1 MDVVAHFGLSQDP
14 FGTPEPGSLAGR
26 TLTQEAA
33 RAYLAGRIAG
43 AGGPDLFSRAALD
56 ILAEAAKGDPDLLR
70 RLGSSAL
77 LHAAFEGARR
87 VEDQHARQAA
97 VTQGRRIAQEDPLRT
112 PPATASVVPATAPVH
127 TLGADTAAAGVGLS
141 DPVAVH
147 RRWWRRTPPI
157 TRLAIIVGL
166 LLLSLPIV
174 GYIIGVVKDS
184 QTSGSSYLPED
195 SIVDEEKIEP
205 AETDVVA
212 AANPDAAA
220 ITATDVPAPA
230 PARRPVALLE
240 PEATTPVPA
249 PSSPSQTDPPLEAPI
264 EAELA
269 PLPDSEPV
277 PVEEPAAPPPQL
289 ETVPIDPPAEPAVE
303 EEEPTPQA

>member
-1 MDVVAHFGLSQDP
+1 MDVVTHFGLSQDP
-14 FGTPEPGSLAGR
+14 FGTPEPGSLAGG
-26 TLTQEAA
+26 TLTPEAA

-43 AGGPDLFSRAALD
+43 AGGPDLFSPAALD
-56 ILAEAAKGDPDLLR
+56 ILAEAARGDPDLLR

-97 VTQGRRIAQEDPLRT
+97 VTQGCRIPQEDPLRT
-112 PPATASVVPATAPVH
+112 TPAAASFVPATASVH
-127 TLGADTAAAGVGLS
+127 TLGADAAAAGAGLS

-205 AETDVVA
+205 AETDAVA
-212 AANPDAAA
+212 AVNRDAAA
-220 ITATDVPAPA
+220 IAATDAPAPA
-230 PARRPVALLE
+230 PARRPVELLQ
-240 PEATTPVPA
+240 PEATAPLPA
-249 PSSPSQTDPPLEAPI
+249 PRSLPRTDPLLEVPI
-264 EAELA
+264 EAEPA

-277 PVEEPAAPPPQL
+277 PAEEPAAPPPQL
-289 ETVPIDPPAEPAVE
+289 ETVPIDPPAAPSVE
-303 EEEPTPQA
+303 GEGPTPQA

>member
-14 FGTPEPGSLAGR
+14 FRTPEPDSLAGG
-26 TLTQEAA
+26 TLTPEAA

-56 ILAEAAKGDPDLLR
+56 ILAEAANGDPDLLR
-70 RLGSSAL
+70 RLGGSAL

-97 VTQGRRIAQEDPLRT
+97 VTQGLQVPDEHGVRPG
-112 PPATASVVPATAPVH
+112 PATAPVH
-127 TLGADTAAAGVGLS
+127 TLGADAADAMPS

-174 GYIIGVVKDS
+174 GYMIGVMKDS
-184 QTSGSSYLPED
+184 QASGSSYLPED
-195 SIVDEEKIEP
+195 SIVDAEKIEP
-205 AETDVVA
+205 AEIDVVA
-212 AANPDAAA
+212 AVNPDAAA
-220 ITATDVPAPA
+220 VAATDVRAPA
-230 PARRPVALLE
+230 PARPPAELP

-249 PSSPSQTDPPLEAPI
+249 PSPVSQSEPVLEAPV
-264 EAELA
+264 EAEPEPA
-269 PLPDSEPV
+269 PLPESEPV
-277 PVEEPAAPPPQL
+277 PAEEPAAPPPQL
-289 ETVPIDPPAEPAVE
+289 ETVPIDPPAAPVV
-303 EEEPTPQA
+303 EEPTPTPQA

>member
-14 FGTPEPGSLAGR
+14 FRTPEPDSLAGG
-26 TLTQEAA
+26 TLTPEAA

-56 ILAEAAKGDPDLLR
+56 ILAEAANGDPDLLR
-70 RLGSSAL
+70 RLGGSAL

-97 VTQGRRIAQEDPLRT
+97 VTQGRQVPDEDAVRPG
-112 PPATASVVPATAPVH
+112 PATAPVH
-127 TLGADTAAAGVGLS
+127 NLGADTAAADAVLP

-184 QTSGSSYLPED
+184 QASGSSYLPED
-195 SIVDEEKIEP
+195 SIVDAEKIEP
-205 AETDVVA
+205 AETEVVG

-220 ITATDVPAPA
+220 VAATAVRAPA
-230 PARRPVALLE
+230 PARPPVELP
-240 PEATTPVPA
+240 PEAATPVPA
-249 PSSPSQTDPPLEAPI
+249 PPPVSQPEPVLEAPV
-264 EAELA
+264 EAEPEPA
-269 PLPDSEPV
+269 PLPESEPV
-277 PVEEPAAPPPQL
+277 PAEEPAVPPPQL
-289 ETVPIDPPAEPAVE
+289 ETVPIDPPAAPVV
-303 EEEPTPQA
+303 EEPTPTPQA

>member
-14 FGTPEPGSLAGR
+14 FRTPEPDSLAGG
-26 TLTQEAA
+26 TLTPEAA

-56 ILAEAAKGDPDLLR
+56 ILAEAANGDPDLLR
-70 RLGSSAL
+70 RLGGSAL
-77 LHAAFEGARR
+77 FHAAFEGARR

-97 VTQGRRIAQEDPLRT
+97 DTQGRQVPDEDAVRPG
-112 PPATASVVPATAPVH
+112 PATAPAH
-127 TLGADTAAAGVGLS
+127 NLGADTAAADAAFS

-184 QTSGSSYLPED
+184 QASGSSYLPED
-195 SIVDEEKIEP
+195 SIVDAEKIEP
-205 AETDVVA
+205 AETDVVGT
-212 AANPDAAA
+212 ANPDAAA
-220 ITATDVPAPA
+220 VAATDVRA
-230 PARRPVALLE
+230 PARPPVELPL
-240 PEATTPVPA
+240 EATTPVPA
-249 PSSPSQTDPPLEAPI
+249 PPPVPQPEPVLEAPV
-264 EAELA
+264 EAEPEPA
-269 PLPDSEPV
+269 PLPESDPV
-277 PVEEPAAPPPQL
+277 PAEEPAVPPPQL
-289 ETVPIDPPAEPAVE
+289 ETVPIDPPAAPAT
-303 EEEPTPQA
+303 EEPTPTPQA